1 MDKRTKAVLTV
12 ITVCLAIQIDPR
24 TTVASEIDA
33 NTKEVTEARFFDPS
47 EDTKYVG
54 RLLSLSESY
63 PLMKMM
69 KLCEAYTGLDTAQ
82 VKCQKISGADGYV
95 CEYKCSKH
103 WLADGGGVKCT
114 STQIRCSLVR
124 WSIGPLVHWRSSID
138 FCI

>member
-47 EDTKYVG
+47 KDTKYVG
-54 RLLSLSESY
+54 RLLSLSGSY
-63 PLMKMM
+63 PVMKMM

-82 VKCQKISGADGYV
+82 VKCQKISGAEVMFANINVASTG
-95 CEYKCSKH
+95 
-103 WLADGGGVKCT
+103 WRTGGGKMHKHT
-114 STQIRCSLVR
+114 NSMF
-124 WSIGPLVHWRSSID
+124 IGPLEIVN
-138 FCI
+138 

>member
-69 KLCEAYTGLDTAQ
+69 KLQLLQSQAYQEVVQ
-82 VKCQKISGADGYV
+82 VKV
-95 CEYKCSKH
+95 
-103 WLADGGGVKCT
+103 
-114 STQIRCSLVR
+114 
-124 WSIGPLVHWRSSID
+124 VHKQ
-138 FCI
+138 

>member
-12 ITVCLAIQIDPR
+12 ITVCSAIQIDPR

-33 NTKEVTEARFFDPS
+33 NIKEVAEARFYDPS
-47 EDTKYVG
+47 EDSKYVG

-69 KLCEAYTGLDTAQ
+69 KLYEAHTGLDTAQ
-82 VKCQKISGADGYV
+82 VKCQKISGADGYI

-103 WLADGGGVKCT
+103 WLTDGGIRCT
-114 STQIRCSLVR
+114 STQIRC
-124 WSIGPLVHWRSSID
+124 
-138 FCI
+138 

>member
-69 KLCEAYTGLDTAQ
+69 KLCEEYTGLDTAQ
-82 VKCQKISGADGYV
+82 VKCQKISGADGHV

-103 WLADGGGVKCT
+103 WLADGGG
-114 STQIRCSLVR
+114 
-124 WSIGPLVHWRSSID
+124 
-138 FCI
+138 